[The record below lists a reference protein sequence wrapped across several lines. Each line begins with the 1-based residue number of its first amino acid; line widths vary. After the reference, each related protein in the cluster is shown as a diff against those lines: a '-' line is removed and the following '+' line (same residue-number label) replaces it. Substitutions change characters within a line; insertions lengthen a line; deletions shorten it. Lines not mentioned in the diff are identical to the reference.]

1 MMMQLDS
8 TQNPKVRKM
17 VRYRDRPSLRRNDL
31 VVLVE
36 GVREIERA
44 VAAGWKL
51 RQTFW
56 EPGSTTLPTWALN
69 QGQHFRCAAAV
80 YEKLVLRENGAGAI
94 SLVEQPSAALE
105 NLVLPA
111 KPWIMVLDG
120 LEKPGNVGA
129 ILRTAESVGVDAVLF
144 SSLECDPY
152 SPQSVRNSTGALFQL
167 QLASAPRQEI
177 QEWLAEQQ
185 IKPYALHLEGS
196 KPHHEVNWTEA
207 CAMVM
212 GSEDR
217 GLDSSWSTID
227 RVVIP
232 MRGKVD
238 SLNVS
243 VAAAVVLYEG
253 LRQRS

>member
-1 MMMQLDS
+1 M
-8 TQNPKVRKM
+8 
-17 VRYRDRPSLRRNDL
+17 
-31 VVLVE
+31 
-36 GVREIERA
+36 
-44 VAAGWKL
+44 
-51 RQTFW
+51 
-56 EPGSTTLPTWALN
+56 
-69 QGQHFRCAAAV
+69 
-80 YEKLVLRENGAGAI
+80 
-94 SLVEQPSAALE
+94 VEQPAAALE
-105 NLVLPA
+105 DLVLPA

-177 QEWLAEQQ
+177 QEWLAKQQ

-217 GLDSSWSTID
+217 GLDSSWNTID

>member
-1 MMMQLDS
+1 VFEGFDENNVPRIKRQVMFIGEYFGYFGAKYEAKTEVKETLEPIQALM
-8 TQNPKVRKM
+8 TG
-17 VRYRDRPSLRRNDL
+17 ND
-31 VVLVE
+31 V
-36 GVREIERA
+36 IFISKTDF
-44 VAAGWKL
+44 AAGDKPLKL
-51 RQTFW
+51 QNQLEAKHIIFD
-56 EPGSTTLPTWALN
+56 GS
-69 QGQHFRCAAAV
+69 
-80 YEKLVLRENGAGAI
+80 
-94 SLVEQPSAALE
+94 SA
-105 NLVLPA
+105 
-111 KPWIMVLDG
+111 K
-120 LEKPGNVGA
+120 
-129 ILRTAESVGVDAVLF
+129 
-144 SSLECDPY
+144 
-152 SPQSVRNSTGALFQL
+152 
-167 QLASAPRQEI
+167 QEI

-185 IKPYALHLEGS
+185 IKPYALHLEGA

-217 GLDSSWSTID
+217 GLDSSWSAID

>member
-1 MMMQLDS
+1 
-8 TQNPKVRKM
+8 
-17 VRYRDRPSLRRNDL
+17 
-31 VVLVE
+31 
-36 GVREIERA
+36 
-44 VAAGWKL
+44 
-51 RQTFW
+51 
-56 EPGSTTLPTWALN
+56 
-69 QGQHFRCAAAV
+69 
-80 YEKLVLRENGAGAI
+80 
-94 SLVEQPSAALE
+94 LVEQPSAALE

-177 QEWLAEQQ
+177 QEWLAKQQ
-185 IKPYALHLEGS
+185 IKPYALHLEGA

-217 GLDSSWSTID
+217 GLDTSWSTID